1 MRVNLDKYLLKVE
14 KPAQYLGNEINS
26 IHKDDFKA
34 RMCLFFPDI
43 YEVGMSNLGIRILYS
58 LMNRVEGFSLER
70 GFSPMEDMENLMREN
85 GIPMFSLESKTPL
98 KEFDVVGFSLS
109 YEMCYPNVL
118 NALDLAGIP
127 VESKSAGWR

>member
-58 LMNRVEGFSLER
+58 LMNRVKGFFSRKRIFSYGRYGKSHERKWNSNVFFRKQNSIEG
-70 GFSPMEDMENLMREN
+70 
-85 GIPMFSLESKTPL
+85 I
-98 KEFDVVGFSLS
+98 
-109 YEMCYPNVL
+109 
-118 NALDLAGIP
+118 
-127 VESKSAGWR
+127 

>member
-14 KPAQYLGNEINS
+14 KPGQYLGNEINS
-26 IHKDDFKA
+26 IHKENYKA

-70 GFSPMEDMENLMREN
+70 GFAPMEDMEKLMREN
-85 GIPMFSLESKTPL
+85 NIPMFSLESKTPL

-127 VESKSAGWR
+127 VSLSARIRA